1 MNENEQVQ
9 IWKWWKILKAKE
21 YFTKANSLA
30 VKCAQQERLIS
41 LLTPM
46 EQCIKKS
53 QSLFENKYWQVVS
66 FPMYNGRPFLI
77 TLKKSEQYLRPVK
90 LTFSLFDCNALS
102 QKSEVYMNVEHDND
116 HIGIIDLNIARFE
129 ANQGYGTMLMSE
141 LLRYAK
147 MHKVT
152 RISGWLSFID
162 LDDHP
167 ERLQHFYRKFGFTIT
182 DIVSADGNVHEKRIE
197 LHL

>member
-1 MNENEQVQ
+1 MNENKQAHT
-9 IWKWWKILKAKE
+9 WKWWKILKAKE
-21 YFTKANSLA
+21 YFDEANSLA
-30 VKCAQQERLIS
+30 AKCAQQERLIN

-46 EQCIKKS
+46 TQCVKKS
-53 QSLFENKYWQVVS
+53 LSLFENKYWQVVS
-66 FPMYNGRPFLI
+66 FPMHNGRPFLI
-77 TLKKSEQYLRPVK
+77 TLKKSEQYLRPIK
-90 LTFSLFDCNALS
+90 LTLFLFDCNDLS
-102 QKSEVYMNVEHDND
+102 QRVEAYMNIQHDND

-129 ANQGYGTMLMSE
+129 ANQGYGTMLMGE

-152 RISGWLSFID
+152 RISGELSFID

-182 DIVSADGNVHEKRIE
+182 DIVSADGNVFEKRLE
-197 LHL
+197 LLL